1 MPQCPRCQNP
11 YHKGARF
18 CSQCGAALVSGE
30 VPTGATP
37 PPRLMPSMQPWVLG
51 LLLSAAV
58 LIVVLLGLLLRSPTP
73 PPPSVPPPAPKAEA
87 PAPTAPTPAPPT
99 AAPAVAPA
107 PAPAPAPDLKQQLQ
121 SVLAAM
127 RQAHLQKDIDL
138 YLSCYS
144 PTFPDLDKKR
154 LETQAAWNNF
164 DFLNAFFTIDDIK
177 PLDENTVNATVTW
190 TIDTRNRRTQE
201 VASSKQTYRVRFV
214 RDMGTWRIQALEE
227 VK

>member
-1 MPQCPRCQNP
+1 MSQCPRCQNP
-11 YHKGARF
+11 YQKGARF
-18 CSQCGAALVSGE
+18 CSQCGAPLVSEE
-30 VPTGATP
+30 VPSGATP

-51 LLLSAAV
+51 LLLTAAII
-58 LIVVLLGLLLRSPTP
+58 IVVLLGLLFRSTA
-73 PPPSVPPPAPKAEA
+73 PPSVPAPAPKAEA
-87 PAPTAPTPAPPT
+87 PAPPAPAPTPAPPA
-99 AAPAVAPA
+99 AAPAAT

-144 PTFPDLDKKR
+144 PTFPDLEKKR

-164 DFLNAFFTIDDIK
+164 DFLNAFFTIDDVK
-177 PLDENTVNATVTW
+177 PLDENAVNATVTW
-190 TIDTRNRRTQE
+190 SIDTRNRRTQE
-201 VASSKQTYRVRFV
+201 LASSKQAYRVRFV
-214 RDMGTWRIQALEE
+214 REMGTWRIQALEE